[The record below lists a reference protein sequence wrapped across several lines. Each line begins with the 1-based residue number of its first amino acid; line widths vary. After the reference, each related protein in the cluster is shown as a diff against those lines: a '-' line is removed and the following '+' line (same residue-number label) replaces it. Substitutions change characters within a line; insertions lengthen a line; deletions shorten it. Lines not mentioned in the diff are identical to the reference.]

1 MSFLCEHL
9 MVPGEIAVMAT
20 DTVYGVVAR
29 AVDAEAVARLYRLK
43 HREGKPG
50 TLIAGSVE
58 QLVALGIEQSQLDA
72 VSQFW
77 PDAVSVIVD
86 CGPELSYLH
95 QGIGSLAVRIPNNDR
110 LAEILAQ
117 TGPLLTSS
125 ANQPGEPPARTI
137 DEARH
142 YFGEQVSWYE
152 NDGYVD
158 GPPSTVI
165 KVINNQVSIVRQGV
179 VTIAS

>member
-1 MSFLCEHL
+1 MSFLYEHL

-29 AVDAEAVARLYRLK
+29 AVDAEAVARLYQLK

-72 VSQFW
+72 VSRFW
-77 PDAVSVIVD
+77 PDAISVIVA

-125 ANQPGEPPARTI
+125 ANQ
-137 DEARH
+137 
-142 YFGEQVSWYE
+142 V
-152 NDGYVD
+152 N
-158 GPPSTVI
+158 
-165 KVINNQVSIVRQGV
+165 RQPERLMKH
-179 VTIAS
+179 VTILASKYHGTKMTAMSMDHHQRSSKSSIIK